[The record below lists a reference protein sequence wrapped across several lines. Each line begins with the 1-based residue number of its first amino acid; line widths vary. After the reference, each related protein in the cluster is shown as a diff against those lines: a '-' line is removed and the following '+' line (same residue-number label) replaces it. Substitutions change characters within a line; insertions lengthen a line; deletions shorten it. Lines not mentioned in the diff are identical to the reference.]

1 MQVRVYI
8 MENLCVF
15 RSGVVARVLKLEGG
29 GGGGD
34 RTNAKDAKFPEEL
47 RSMLPKKFSILR
59 VFKTLFLAFSLI

>member
-8 MENLCVF
+8 MQNLCVF
-15 RSGVVARVLKLEGG
+15 RSGVVARVLKLEG